1 MFSLYFIL
9 KFIHVAAV
17 VAWIGAILSLNITA
31 IRAAKTDNPAVL
43 QELLGSIMFTGQ
55 RVIGPGSGIALLAG
69 IGMVIKAKI
78 GFMTPWVLWG
88 MAGMLFHFIVGPT
101 VLRKNGME
109 LGRLA
114 AMTTVDRPALDRVRN
129 RQKTIATVYLLVML
143 SVIWVMVTKP
153 TF

>member
-1 MFSLYFIL
+1 MLSLYFIL

-17 VAWIGAILSLNITA
+17 IAWIGAILSLNITA
-31 IRAAKTDNPAVL
+31 IRAARSDNPAVL
-43 QELLGSIMFTGQ
+43 KELLGSITFTGQ

-69 IGMVIKAKI
+69 IWMVINAKI

-88 MAGMLFHFIVGPT
+88 MAGFLFHFVIGAT

-109 LGRLA
+109 LGRIA
-114 AMTTVDRPALDRVRN
+114 AMPAVDQAALERVRYK
-129 RQKTIATVYLLVML
+129 QKTIAVVYLLVML
-143 SVIWVMVTKP
+143 TVIWAMVTKP

>member
-9 KFIHVAAV
+9 KFIHVASV

-31 IRAAKTDNPAVL
+31 IRATRTSDPAVL
-43 QELLGSIMFTGQ
+43 KVLLDSITFTGQ

-69 IGMVIKAKI
+69 IGMVIQAKI
-78 GFMTPWVLWG
+78 GFMTPWVMWG
-88 MAGMLFHFIVGPT
+88 MAGMLFHFIIGPT

-109 LGRLA
+109 LGRIA
-114 AMTTVDRPALDRVRN
+114 AMPTVDQAALERVRN
-129 RQKTIATVYLLVML
+129 KQKTIAVVYLLVML
-143 SVIWVMVTKP
+143 SVIWAMVAKP